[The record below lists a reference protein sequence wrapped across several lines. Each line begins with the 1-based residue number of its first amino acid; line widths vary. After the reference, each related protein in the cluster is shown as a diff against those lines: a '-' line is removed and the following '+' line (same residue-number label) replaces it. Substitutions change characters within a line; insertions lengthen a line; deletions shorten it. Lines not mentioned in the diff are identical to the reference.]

1 MLELIVNSYSI
12 GAVHTM
18 SNNDYT
24 NKNTKN
30 QTPIPQEKDKLNPN
44 SAFELV
50 KRKIFEM
57 YKIHS
62 KNKQKKDK

>member
-1 MLELIVNSYSI
+1 MNKNDNTI
-12 GAVHTM
+12 
-18 SNNDYT
+18 NNT
-24 NKNTKN
+24 NKNTTN
-30 QTPIPQEKDKLNPN
+30 TPILQEKNKLSPN

-62 KNKQKKDK
+62 KNKRKNGK